1 MYDIGAWRVTGEIP
15 FPAKQFW
22 AEGVVFAEETARCGE
37 RRSSGIRCMGFYNKY
52 GFSYA
57 VPGS

>member
-1 MYDIGAWRVTGEIP
+1 MTGEIP